1 MADVKLAETKLT
13 PTTSG
18 IPCSIQVTGGTVVGA
33 DGKSVTALPLEG
45 GGTCTVMIVEGRPP
59 PQEINNAYS
68 NLVLAS
74 LAIGL
79 LFAALLGG
87 TIVFGMMHNLTKT
100 MDKLAQ
106 LLSEDEAGHAK
117 MSLSRVQAL
126 IFTYVITFGSLLI
139 IARTGQFPAQI
150 PDSLA
155 ILAGGSLATYVISK
169 GIQKTTDKPPQ

>member
-13 PTTSG
+13 PTASG
-18 IPCSIQVTGGTVVGA
+18 IPCSIQVTGGTVVSA

-74 LAIGL
+74 LAIAL

-100 MDKLAQ
+100 MDRLAQ
-106 LLSEDEAGHAK
+106 LLNVYEAGHAK

-139 IARTGQFPAQI
+139 IARTGSSPPEYRTALQ
-150 PDSLA
+150 SL
-155 ILAGGSLATYVISK
+155 LAAA
-169 GIQKTTDKPPQ
+169 